1 MWILDH
7 AAPLPLWRPAGASGA
22 IVAFTT
28 RVGGVSLPPYDTLNL
43 GRSATDLPEAVSENR
58 RRVLSTL
65 GLAPDRLVTAGQIHG
80 TAVARPDAPGH
91 HDGCDVLL
99 TRSPGLALAVTGADC
114 LPILLVAPGAVAA
127 AHSGWRGTE
136 AGAPRAALR
145 ALLSAC
151 GAPAERVQVYFGP
164 CIRPC
169 CYEVG
174 PEVASRF
181 PAGAVSR
188 VDGTWRLDLV
198 AAARIQLVADG
209 LPERAIADT
218 GACTACEPL
227 LYFSHRRDA
236 GRTGRH
242 WGVIALPPEPDRAIP
257 PYGEDGV

>member
-1 MWILDH
+1 MWTLDST
-7 AAPLPLWRPAGASGA
+7 ALLPLWRPAGAAGA

-28 RVGGVSLPPYDTLNL
+28 RLGGVSLPPCDTLNL
-43 GRSATDLPEAVSENR
+43 GRSAADRPEAVSENR

-65 GLAPDRLVTAGQIHG
+65 GLAPERLVTAGQVHG
-80 TAVARPDAPGH
+80 TVVARAEVPGH

-99 TRSPGLALAVTGADC
+99 SRTPGLALAVTGADC
-114 LPILLVAPGAVAA
+114 LPILMFAPGAVAA

-151 GAPAERVQVYFGP
+151 GALPERVQVHFGP

-181 PAGAVSR
+181 PAQAVSR
-188 VDGTWRLDLV
+188 ANGAWRLDLA

-218 GACTACEPL
+218 GACTACDPA
-227 LYFSHRRDA
+227 LYYSHRRDA

-242 WGVIALPPEPDRAIP
+242 WGVIALPPEPERAVASRS
-257 PYGEDGV
+257 DGGV